1 MTFLW
6 EFDNDFDRFAV
17 AVKIL
22 LPGKLA
28 PSLVGHVPRELS
40 QCMWYALRYSAIIT
54 AEVKGYLCYKTI
66 TSQNMPLKQEI
77 KNFFIS

>member
-1 MTFLW
+1 MGQELTFFC
-6 EFDNDFDRFAV
+6 EFDCDFDSFVV

-40 QCMWYALRYSAIIT
+40 QYMWYALRYSAINQQRLK
-54 AEVKGYLCYKTI
+54 V
-66 TSQNMPLKQEI
+66 TSATKQ
-77 KNFFIS
+77 